1 MKKIK
6 ELLTVAICALLVIS
20 PVMTETVS
28 AAGMKESVADF
39 TSGMRSGWVTTAN
52 GRKYRRNGK
61 FVKGCQKVGM
71 NYYFFNA
78 NGVLQRK
85 NVTSAGKTYY
95 IENNGHVQGIKKG
108 SRYLSPSG
116 KKLNREQLNDLK
128 AYQNARRIVNGVT
141 TSGMSK
147 TQKLKVCYRWMK
159 CNGLGAW
166 RTLSEGGDA
175 WCAINANDL
184 FERRSGNCISYA
196 CAMAY
201 IAKVIGYRNVYV
213 CSRASRKDNLH
224 TWTEINGRVYDSYF
238 GKRRGMN
245 RYCGIK
251 YSQYDYKA
259 AFRKKIA

>member
-52 GRKYRRNGK
+52 GRKYQRNGK
-61 FVKGCQKVGM
+61 FVKGCQKVG
-71 NYYFFNA
+71 
-78 NGVLQRK
+78 
-85 NVTSAGKTYY
+85 
-95 IENNGHVQGIKKG
+95 
-108 SRYLSPSG
+108 
-116 KKLNREQLNDLK
+116 REQLNDLK

-147 TQKLKVCYRWMK
+147 TQKLKVCYRWMQ

-251 YSQYDYKA
+251 YGQYDYKA

>member
-1 MKKIK
+1 
-6 ELLTVAICALLVIS
+6 
-20 PVMTETVS
+20 
-28 AAGMKESVADF
+28 
-39 TSGMRSGWVTTAN
+39 MR
-52 GRKYRRNGK
+52 
-61 FVKGCQKVGM
+61 
-71 NYYFFNA
+71 
-78 NGVLQRK
+78 
-85 NVTSAGKTYY
+85 
-95 IENNGHVQGIKKG
+95 E
-108 SRYLSPSG
+108 
-116 KKLNREQLNDLK
+116 
-128 AYQNARRIVNGVT
+128 VT

-245 RYCGIK
+245 RYYGIK

>member
-52 GRKYRRNGK
+52 GRKYQRNGK

-85 NVTSAGKTYY
+85 NVTGAGKTYY

-147 TQKLKVCYRWMK
+147 TQKLKVCYRWMQ

-175 WCAINANDL
+175 
-184 FERRSGNCISYA
+184 
-196 CAMAY
+196 
-201 IAKVIGYRNVYV
+201 
-213 CSRASRKDNLH
+213 
-224 TWTEINGRVYDSYF
+224 
-238 GKRRGMN
+238 
-245 RYCGIK
+245 
-251 YSQYDYKA
+251 
-259 AFRKKIA
+259 

>member
-52 GRKYRRNGK
+52 GRKYQRNGK

-85 NVTSAGKTYY
+85 NVTGAGKTYY

-141 TSGMSK
+141 TSG
-147 TQKLKVCYRWMK
+147 L
-159 CNGLGAW
+159 
-166 RTLSEGGDA
+166 
-175 WCAINANDL
+175 
-184 FERRSGNCISYA
+184 RSVTDG
-196 CAMAY
+196 
-201 IAKVIGYRNVYV
+201 
-213 CSRASRKDNLH
+213 
-224 TWTEINGRVYDSYF
+224 
-238 GKRRGMN
+238 
-245 RYCGIK
+245 
-251 YSQYDYKA
+251 
-259 AFRKKIA
+259 